1 MGTEEQSIARDRYTL
16 NVVAESFSRALS
28 FIGGLVSTT
37 ILWRSVAG
45 GSWTTDDYGILKI
58 LANVNQIL
66 LPLILLGFTG
76 AVVKVVAEYSS
87 DKRNLGR
94 VIGFAAVM
102 ITLAYLVTAVVS
114 VIFDLDV
121 LILGAGI
128 SAVDSESLRLYWL
141 LVIVTLLPTAYL
153 RLAKS
158 AFSGIQQMKRTL
170 VVDITYNLI
179 RTLTL
184 IYLYFGKLVSIESIL
199 VMNLVLGLLAST
211 MAVGLLT
218 KEMRKNE
225 IEWGFRPGREIVRK
239 LGRLASVFLV
249 SALVA
254 ANLNNITILWVNAY
268 GTLGDVGLF
277 SIAQGI
283 TLTVRMILGAPL
295 VVMGPNLTTEYARGR
310 LDQVE
315 RKFRE
320 GYRMIV
326 PTYAFAFASI
336 FAFAT
341 PILRVI
347 YGADSIAAT
356 PFLQLLSF
364 NVIFVVI
371 PGIYTYLYLA
381 ADDVRGLFYS
391 SMLQVVIQTLWIVL
405 MAPLI
410 GVIAIASVW
419 VVYIPVLFVQDWY
432 AKSRHGVGANLRQVG
447 AVIVLGVIFAGSMH
461 LCVKWIEFL
470 VEYLPIINLV
480 QAAIVCLTVIPFWYL
495 FISVLTHLRLVNET
509 DLKNMESVLRIVPP
523 AWWFSRPLILRL
535 QAKARKS
542 GN

>member
-1 MGTEEQSIARDRYTL
+1 
-16 NVVAESFSRALS
+16 
-28 FIGGLVSTT
+28 
-37 ILWRSVAG
+37 
-45 GSWTTDDYGILKI
+45 
-58 LANVNQIL
+58 
-66 LPLILLGFTG
+66 
-76 AVVKVVAEYSS
+76 
-87 DKRNLGR
+87 
-94 VIGFAAVM
+94 
-102 ITLAYLVTAVVS
+102 
-114 VIFDLDV
+114 
-121 LILGAGI
+121 
-128 SAVDSESLRLYWL
+128 
-141 LVIVTLLPTAYL
+141 
-153 RLAKS
+153 
-158 AFSGIQQMKRTL
+158 MKRTL
-170 VVDITYNLI
+170 IVDITYNLI

-184 IYLYFGKLVSIESIL
+184 IYLYFGNLVSIESIL
-199 VMNLVLGLLAST
+199 VLNLVLGLLAST
-211 MAVGLLT
+211 MAVGLLAR
-218 KEMRKNE
+218 EMRKNK
-225 IEWGFRPGREIVRK
+225 IEWGFKPGGEIIRK
-239 LGRLASVFLV
+239 LGRLAGVFLV
-249 SALVA
+249 SALVT

-364 NVIFVVI
+364 NVIFIVI

-391 SMLQVVIQTLWIVL
+391 SMLQVVVQNVWIVL
-405 MAPLI
+405 MAPLV

-419 VVYIPVLFVQDWY
+419 MVYIPILFIQDWY
-432 AKSRHGVGANLRQVG
+432 ARSRHGVGANLRQVG
-447 AVIVLGVIFAGSMH
+447 AVIVLGLVFAGSMH
-461 LCVKWIEFL
+461 LCVQWIESL
-470 VEYLPIINLV
+470 VEYLPVINLF
-480 QAAIVCLTVIPFWYL
+480 QAAIVCLAVIPFWFL
-495 FISVLTHLRLVNET
+495 FISISTHLRLVNET
-509 DLKNMESVLRIVPP
+509 DLKNMESILRIVPP
-523 AWWFSRPLILRL
+523 AWWLSRPLILRL
-535 QAKARKS
+535 QNRARKA
-542 GN
+542 GD

>member
-114 VIFDLDV
+114 VIFDLDM

-211 MAVGLLT
+211 MAVGLLA

-225 IEWGFRPGREIVRK
+225 IEWGFKPGREIVRK

-391 SMLQVVIQTLWIVL
+391 SMLQVVIQTFWIVL

-432 AKSRHGVGANLRQVG
+432 AKSRHGIGANLRQVG

-470 VEYLPIINLV
+470 VEYLPVINLV
-480 QAAIVCLTVIPFWYL
+480 QAAIVCLAVIPFWYL

-509 DLKNMESVLRIVPP
+509 DLRNMESVLRIVPP

-535 QAKARKS
+535 QDKARKS
-542 GN
+542 GD